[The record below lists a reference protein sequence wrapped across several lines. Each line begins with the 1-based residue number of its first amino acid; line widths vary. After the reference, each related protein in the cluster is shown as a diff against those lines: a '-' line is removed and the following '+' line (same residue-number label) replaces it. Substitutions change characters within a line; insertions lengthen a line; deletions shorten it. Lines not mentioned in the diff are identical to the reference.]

1 MIGAGVFC
9 AGMKSRCRL
18 CNLSS
23 RGGYVGSVTMEYKDA
38 LKTNAK
44 HAKIA
49 GCRKVVTGVEKMRSV
64 ARYQVGSA
72 SINTLGC

>member
-1 MIGAGVFC
+1 
-9 AGMKSRCRL
+9 
-18 CNLSS
+18 
-23 RGGYVGSVTMEYKDA
+23 VGSVTMEYKDA

-64 ARYQVGSA
+64 AHYQVGSA